1 MLTLLIFINI
11 IFIWKFKKKISFFK
25 LRNCFYILKYI
36 LLFIIYL
43 LIY

>member
-11 IFIWKFKKKISFFK
+11 IFIWKFKKKSFFK